1 MSVAD
6 STTVRLPTAAA
17 MYRYAVEADDR
28 VGVTCPTTG
37 SVRAALTAAETAT
50 ALVSVY
56 AAPAGLDGLG
66 WPGRYRLAGAVERGD
81 VDLAV
86 ARTGSEWLAWSDD
99 WSARPRCPTRRLVSD
114 ETRLTRGRRQPSL
127 PDGVVA
133 SVTDDTVGG
142 IVVVRESVI
151 HVGDSEV
158 VAAGVSRP

>member
-1 MSVAD
+1 
-6 STTVRLPTAAA
+6 
-17 MYRYAVEADDR
+17 MYRYAVEVGDR

-37 SVRAALTAAETAT
+37 SVRATVTAAETVTET
-50 ALVSVY
+50 AAAPVSVY
-56 AAPAGLDGLG
+56 AAPSGLAGLG
-66 WPGRYRLAGAVERGD
+66 WPGRYRLAGAVDRGN

-86 ARTGSEWLAWSDD
+86 ARTVSACRAWADD